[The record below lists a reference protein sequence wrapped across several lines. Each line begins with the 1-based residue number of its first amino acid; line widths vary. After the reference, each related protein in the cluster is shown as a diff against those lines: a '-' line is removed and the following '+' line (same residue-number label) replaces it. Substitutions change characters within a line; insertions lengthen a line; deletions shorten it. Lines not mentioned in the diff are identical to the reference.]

1 MMQVTSRSIVHRG
14 FVGVCAAAA
23 LAIAFVTA
31 GHATTL
37 ANHPNIITLSQP
49 VALPG
54 QMLPPGVYVF
64 EIANPDT
71 TGDVVRVIKRGTR
84 QPLYSGFTRR
94 VERPRAMSA
103 DTALTFGEAAVG
115 SPASVRAWF
124 PLGLH
129 DGHEFIY

>member
-14 FVGVCAAAA
+14 FVSMCVAAA
-23 LAIAFVTA
+23 LAVALATA
-31 GHATTL
+31 GQATTL
-37 ANHPNIITLSQP
+37 ANHPNIITISQP
-49 VALPG
+49 AALPG
-54 QMLPPGVYVF
+54 LVLPPGVYVF

-71 TGDVVRVIKRGTR
+71 DGNVVRVLRRSTH

-94 VERPRAMSA
+94 VDRPRAMPG
-103 DTALTFGEAAVG
+103 DIALIFGEAPTG
-115 SPASVRAWF
+115 SAASVRAWF